1 MLPSTKHRNETV
13 FCPHTGS
20 GAGEGEGRRV
30 CSIEQ
35 ESGAGSTAML
45 SGQTGRF
52 PRERG
57 EQVGGAC
64 LVYSSHIFQS
74 NKSPFNFPPD
84 SGERVSGA
92 VKRVQESSAPE
103 GLLFPSTNI
112 HLFRFWHL
120 YTVETFSYPGSFKSD
135 HLV

>member
-35 ESGAGSTAML
+35 ESGAGSTATL
-45 SGQTGRF
+45 SVDRRVAS
-52 PRERG
+52 PERG
-57 EQVGGAC
+57 VSRWVELAWFI
-64 LVYSSHIFQS
+64 LPTFSSQTSHPLTSHPIL
-74 NKSPFNFPPD
+74 
-84 SGERVSGA
+84 ERVSGA

-120 YTVETFSYPGSFKSD
+120 YTVEAFSYPGSFKSD